1 MNASREDNYSWV
13 LKSINNLQLE
23 NRPRPHPKPN
33 EVVIAIKATGICGSD
48 VHYWVDGRI
57 GDFVVERELVLG
69 HESAGIIDEI
79 GENVKNLK
87 VGDAV
92 VIEPLCISLFR
103 RHY

>member
-1 MNASREDNYSWV
+1 MNASQEDNYSWV
-13 LKSINNLQLE
+13 LKSINNFQLE
-23 NRPRPHPKPN
+23 KRPRPHPKPN

-103 RHY
+103 RHC